1 MSSSSNDFDKSKSNN
16 NNVNNNNTNNN
27 TGRSR
32 NKKKGADGGSG
43 SGGRPFM
50 FFSSILK
57 KKKYLEIDEI
67 REMKNRTRSEPSGE
81 RERESLQ
88 VLIESINAINKFR
101 ICNNISS
108 GLLWNTIGTC
118 ATTINCVS
126 INIKSNTRT
135 MWTKSGSW

>member
-1 MSSSSNDFDKSKSNN
+1 MLQMSSSSNDFDKSKNNN
-16 NNVNNNNTNNN
+16 NNVNNNNN

-43 SGGRPFM
+43 SGRPFM

-81 RERESLQ
+81 CCSF
-88 VLIESINAINKFR
+88 N
-101 ICNNISS
+101 
-108 GLLWNTIGTC
+108 
-118 ATTINCVS
+118 
-126 INIKSNTRT
+126 
-135 MWTKSGSW
+135 